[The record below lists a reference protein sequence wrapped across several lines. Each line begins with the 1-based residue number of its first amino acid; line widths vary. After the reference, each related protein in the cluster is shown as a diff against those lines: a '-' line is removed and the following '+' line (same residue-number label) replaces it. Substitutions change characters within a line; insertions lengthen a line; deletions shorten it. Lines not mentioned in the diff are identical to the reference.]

1 MRGSTIRNVLLAA
14 ALLGTGACD
23 AQDSGEGG
31 GRWQRRQ
38 TSWALQ
44 SVDGALLTV
53 LAVREGDSDC
63 ERLDGVETVEDG
75 DSVEIRAFTLVR
87 VPAEDETL
95 ICLASAIFEPVTVE
109 LEAPLGDRELTGCS
123 TSLPID
129 SVVRRSDCR
138 DIQSQG

>member
-1 MRGSTIRNVLLAA
+1 MLS
-14 ALLGTGACD
+14 TGACD
-23 AQDSGEGG
+23 VQDSGGG
-31 GRWQRRQ
+31 DWQRRQ
-38 TSWALQ
+38 TSWALE
-44 SVDGALLTV
+44 SVDGALITV

-87 VPAEDETL
+87 VPAADETL

-129 SVVRRSDCR
+129 SVVRRSDCL